1 MLPQCLEEYK
11 GTVHDKTYLF
21 QIFNLITEKTN
32 KNWNEFSFFIVEL
45 MRKSLFLIIQL
56 DVL

>member
-1 MLPQCLEEYK
+1 MTKHIY
-11 GTVHDKTYLF
+11 F
-21 QIFNLITEKTN
+21 RFLITEKTN